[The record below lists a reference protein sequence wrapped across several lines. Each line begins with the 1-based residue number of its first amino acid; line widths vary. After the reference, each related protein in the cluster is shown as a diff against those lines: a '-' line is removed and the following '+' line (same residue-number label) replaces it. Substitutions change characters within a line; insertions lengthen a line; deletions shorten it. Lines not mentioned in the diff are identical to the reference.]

1 MSLNNIF
8 KQKQIERLKDQQF
21 HKQQRESKQEE
32 IRKIK
37 SGQFK
42 ARQTNR
48 VEMFEENKL
57 NKLREILKEGSYPI
71 LPITKHSF
79 RDRYKEKEL
88 DGNIILK
95 SQQLGKD
102 RARQT
107 MLDFKQGH
115 LETGEFN
122 NNEPHKNHYKWL
134 KVEDQSNQGNP
145 MRFGKGDRIET
156 ERIKRVV
163 DNNSQK
169 IDYLT
174 Q

>member
-32 IRKIK
+32 IRKFK
-37 SGQFK
+37 SVQFK

-95 SQQLGKD
+95 RYCLQI
-102 RARQT
+102 
-107 MLDFKQGH
+107 
-115 LETGEFN
+115 
-122 NNEPHKNHYKWL
+122 
-134 KVEDQSNQGNP
+134 NQYIILIN
-145 MRFGKGDRIET
+145 F
-156 ERIKRVV
+156 
-163 DNNSQK
+163 
-169 IDYLT
+169 
-174 Q
+174 